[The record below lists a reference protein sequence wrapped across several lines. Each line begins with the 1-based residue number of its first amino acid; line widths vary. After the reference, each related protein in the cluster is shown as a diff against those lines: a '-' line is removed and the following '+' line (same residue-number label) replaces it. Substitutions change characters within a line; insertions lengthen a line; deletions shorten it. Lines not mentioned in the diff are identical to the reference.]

1 MPWPELARD
10 RNNARKC
17 VSGKVNRM
25 ESVQPL
31 RWGAGGAGI
40 GTTMADM
47 KLKIAEH
54 LINLA
59 DFYRQDGVYSI
70 MAETKVGARRR
81 SDLVNKLRVVFSL
94 S

>member
-1 MPWPELARD
+1 
-10 RNNARKC
+10 
-17 VSGKVNRM
+17 M
-25 ESVQPL
+25 ESVKPGK
-31 RWGAGGAGI
+31 WEAGGARI
-40 GTTMADM
+40 GTTLADV

-59 DFYRQDGVYSI
+59 DFCRSDEVYSI

-81 SDLVNKLRVVFSL
+81 NDLVDKLRVVFSM